1 MKIKILSII
10 VLLTNLLTAQN
21 ADKKKDMRLL
31 VESGYETT
39 AGNKY
44 AHFGAGIEYK
54 ISKRNS
60 ISFRL
65 KYHHADINHEEKG
78 SSSSVMILNPGYKI
92 VYKSEVISI
101 PINYKFTSAFFINN
115 VEIFFNAGPTLNF
128 TWDDEYI
135 VAKNI
140 KKINNKAYLNI
151 NLGTGFSYKL
161 NEKNKVYVSGEA
173 FIIGGAKAKGEG
185 LLTVGL
191 PPSSSMI
198 NLGWEYNL

>member
-1 MKIKILSII
+1 MKIKIFSLI
-10 VLLTNLLTAQN
+10 VLLTNLLMAQN
-21 ADKKKDMRLL
+21 ADKKKDMRFL

-44 AHFGAGIEYK
+44 AHFGIGIEHK
-54 ISKRNS
+54 MSKRHGL
-60 ISFRL
+60 SFRI

-101 PINYKFTSAFFINN
+101 PINYKFTSAFFIKNM
-115 VEIFFNAGPTLNF
+115 EFFFNAGPALNF
-128 TWDDEYI
+128 TWNEEYI

-161 NEKNKVYVSGEA
+161 NEKNKLYISGEF
-173 FIIGGAKAKGEG
+173 FIIGGAKTEEVG
-185 LLTVGL
+185 LLPMGISPVSL
-191 PPSSSMI
+191 LI
-198 NLGWEYNL
+198 NLGWEFKL